1 MDQQQILA
9 TMQEIFRDNFDDPE
23 LVLTRETCADDIE
36 GWDSLEQ
43 INLLS
48 ACESAFSLHFQLA
61 DIRGLRNVGDLVD
74 LIERMKG

>member
-1 MDQQQILA
+1 MDKQQILDA
-9 TMQEIFRDNFDDPE
+9 MQEIFRDNFDDPE

-48 ACESAFSLHFQLA
+48 ACEAEFSLHFQLS
-61 DIRGLRNVGDLVD
+61 DIRNLQNVGDLVD